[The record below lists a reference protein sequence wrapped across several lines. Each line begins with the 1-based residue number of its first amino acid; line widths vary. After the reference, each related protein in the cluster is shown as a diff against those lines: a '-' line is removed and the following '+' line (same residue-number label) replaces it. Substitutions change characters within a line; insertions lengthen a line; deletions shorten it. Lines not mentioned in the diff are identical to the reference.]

1 MSWKIDILP
10 EAKRDLAKL
19 DGSQKI
25 EVRKAVRK
33 VANNPLPANEGGY
46 GKPLGN
52 KGERNLSG
60 LFKIKLRASGLRAVH
75 SLARK
80 DERMVIVV
88 VGVREDNE
96 VYEVAESRLRAYS
109 ELN

>member
-1 MSWKIDILP
+1 M
-10 EAKRDLAKL
+10 
-19 DGSQKI
+19 Q
-25 EVRKAVRK
+25 
-33 VANNPLPANEGGY
+33 NNPLPANEGGY